1 MLEIYKHVLQKQIK
15 YLRHTLK
22 HLV

>member
-15 YLRHTLK
+15 NLRHTLK